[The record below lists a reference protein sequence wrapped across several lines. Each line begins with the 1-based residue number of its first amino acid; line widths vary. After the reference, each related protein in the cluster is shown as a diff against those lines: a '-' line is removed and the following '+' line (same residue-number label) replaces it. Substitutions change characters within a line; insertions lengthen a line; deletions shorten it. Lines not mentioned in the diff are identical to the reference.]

1 MLEFAKFISFRFG
14 LYIPAL
20 NPFEVLIKNCSPWNV
35 FFRFT
40 ARINDAVKYVETAMK
55 RAGQQKHNLDA
66 VTFEQLK
73 KRAAEIIAKMEDE
86 EGQSKNHHDC
96 LTCILVCSV
105 VGAWSQETS
114 S

>member
-1 MLEFAKFISFRFG
+1 MLESAKFISSCFG

-20 NPFEVLIKNCSPWNV
+20 NPFEVLVKNCSPWNA

-55 RAGQQKHNLDA
+55 RAGQQMHNLDT
-66 VTFEQLK
+66 VIFEQLK

-86 EGQSKNHHDC
+86 EGQSKNHFLNSID
-96 LTCILVCSV
+96 S
-105 VGAWSQETS
+105 
-114 S
+114 